1 MKDILT
7 INEAAKYFNIP
18 KATLLYWEKEGLIH
32 FERMSKNNYRK
43 FTPDSIF
50 QIELVLHLRTLGVPI
65 ETIKKAP
72 QMSLEER
79 RLMYENS
86 IMQAREKIQSLQNI
100 EQFAEKQVAQIN
112 EVSMLKLHPYG
123 DEAPD
128 FQYLV
133 AHSTDAVKMESSDTG
148 LFVLLIQDLNN
159 WNDMEPETYMEA
171 SISETKESS
180 SLVWEL
186 PKGPAVWKTF
196 LLDII
201 NNNGRRNFINLSQH
215 LLTLQQMG
223 YHPQSLVARYLC
235 EECKENMI
243 HIYFKAYVRM

>member
-43 FTPDSIF
+43 FTSDTIF

-65 ETIKKAP
+65 ETIRKAP

-79 RLMYENS
+79 LLMYESS
-86 IMQAREKIQSLQNI
+86 IIQAREKIQSLQHI
-100 EQFAEKQVAQIN
+100 EQFAKKQVAQIN
-112 EVSMLKLHPYG
+112 EASRLKLHPYG
-123 DEAPD
+123 NETPD

-133 AHSTDAVKMESSDTG
+133 AHSKDTVQMESSDTG
-148 LFVLLIQDLNN
+148 LFVLLIQDLKNRKG
-159 WNDMEPETYMEA
+159 MEPETYMEA
-171 SISETKESS
+171 SISETKDTA

-186 PKGPAVWKTF
+186 PKEHTAWKTF
-196 LLDII
+196 LLDIA
-201 NNNGRRNFINLSQH
+201 NSKGYRSFINLSEH
-215 LLTLQQMG
+215 LLALQQMG

-235 EECKENMI
+235 EEYKEGI
-243 HIYFKAYVRM
+243 VHIYFKAYVQI

>member
-32 FERMSKNNYRK
+32 FERMSKNNYRT
-43 FTPDSIF
+43 FTPDSLF

-72 QMSLEER
+72 KMSLEER

-86 IMQAREKIQSLQNI
+86 IMRAREKIQSLQNI

-112 EVSMLKLHPYG
+112 EVSMLKSHPYG

-128 FQYLV
+128 FRYLV
-133 AHSTDAVKMESSDTG
+133 THSTDAVQMESSDTG
-148 LFVLLIQDLNN
+148 LFVLFIPDLNK
-159 WNDMEPETYMEA
+159 WKGMEPETYMEA

-186 PKGPAVWKTF
+186 PKEPAVWKTF
-196 LLDII
+196 LLDIP
-201 NNNGRRNFINLSQH
+201 NNNGHRNFMNLSRH
-215 LLTLQQMG
+215 LLALQQMG
-223 YHPQSLVARYLC
+223 YHPKSLAARYLC
-235 EECKENMI
+235 EECKEDMI
-243 HIYFKAYVRM
+243 HIYFKAYVNV